1 MLSGLPYTEIHRRRS
16 TPAPMQ
22 VSQSDSVQA
31 NPVRL
36 AKQEMIFALFPSTT
50 GSGVVHIEDPSD
62 RRDGAINQSC
72 MSYIVCSL
80 TSQFSYCSRQD
91 KKQGIPLYI
100 TCYYC
105 MPTTIE

>member
-31 NPVRL
+31 NPVSL

-62 RRDGAINQSC
+62 GTEQSINHAC
-72 MSYIVCSL
+72 L
-80 TSQFSYCSRQD
+80 TSFAVLQPVFLLLKTRQE
-91 KKQGIPLYI
+91 KRNFIIHHMLLLYAKH
-100 TCYYC
+100 Y
-105 MPTTIE
+105 